1 LIVERRFDLIL
12 NKESGCLTLK
22 GRTAVKKTY
31 HTINKQGNANEKK
44 LTEFLSRSGQ
54 LLLPMVDLIEQCQ
67 FACDELIDVTGR
79 AAIQAVLQ
87 MSAEQVAGGPPQQG
101 RRRSG
106 DVVFYGQQAGMVML
120 SDRKLRVQR
129 PRLREKGSGKGKEVE
144 IPAYAAMQNQP
155 RLSARM
161 LDILMRGV
169 STRQYQAVIPEMAET
184 VGVSKSSVSRQVI
197 EASEAEVETL
207 LKRRFDDVKLIVLYI
222 DGMTFGDHVMIGA
235 VGVDMEGNKHVLA
248 IREGASENATVAK
261 ELLED
266 LVERGVKPDQK
277 RLFVID
283 GSKALRAAINAVFG
297 SHQPVQRCRAHKLR
311 NVLDHLPKDQK
322 DQVKSV
328 MRAAWKMDA
337 KAGMAR
343 LKKLAEWLERDYP
356 SAAASLLE
364 GLEECFTI
372 NRLDIP
378 PSLHRCLATTN
389 LIESPHSGVRMRTR
403 RVCRWRDSAMVKRW
417 MASAFLA
424 TEKNFRKIMGY
435 KDLWALQSILNG
447 SKSAT
452 RQAVA

>member
-1 LIVERRFDLIL
+1 
-12 NKESGCLTLK
+12 LK
-22 GRTAVKKTY
+22 GRTAVKKSY
-31 HTINKQGNANEKK
+31 HTINKQGKANEQQ
-44 LTEFLSRSGQ
+44 LVEFLSKSGQ
-54 LLLPMVDLIEQCQ
+54 LLLPMVDLITQCQ
-67 FACDELIDVTGR
+67 CACDDLIDVTGR
-79 AAIQAVLQ
+79 AAIQAVLRL
-87 MSAEQVAGGPPQQG
+87 SAEQVAGGPPQQG
-101 RRRSG
+101 KRRRG
-106 DVVFYGQQAGMVML
+106 DVVFYGQQPGMVML
-120 SDRKLRVQR
+120 SDRKLQVQR
-129 PRLREKGSGKGKEVE
+129 PRLRQKGPGTDKEVE
-144 IPAYAAMQNQP
+144 IPAYATMQNKP
-155 RLSARM
+155 RLSSRM

-169 STRQYQAVIPEMAET
+169 STRQYKGVIPAMADT
-184 VGVSKSSVSRQVI
+184 VGVSKSSVSRQII
-197 EASEAEVETL
+197 EASESEVEAL
-207 LKRRFDDVKLIVLYI
+207 LSRRFDDVKLLIIYI
-222 DGMTFGDHVMIGA
+222 DGMAFGDHVMIGA
-235 VGVDMEGNKHVLA
+235 VGVDLEGNKHVLA
-248 IREGASENATVAK
+248 IREGATENAAVVK

-266 LVERGVKPDQK
+266 LVARGVNPEQK

-283 GSKALRAAINAVFG
+283 GSKALRTAINAVFG

-328 MRAAWKMDA
+328 LRAAWKMEA

-343 LKKLAEWLERDYP
+343 VKKLAEWVEREYP

-403 RVCRWRDSAMVKRW
+403 RVCRWRDSGMVKRW

-424 TEKNFRKIMGY
+424 TEKNFRKMMGY
-435 KDLWALQSILNG
+435 RDLWALEAILNG